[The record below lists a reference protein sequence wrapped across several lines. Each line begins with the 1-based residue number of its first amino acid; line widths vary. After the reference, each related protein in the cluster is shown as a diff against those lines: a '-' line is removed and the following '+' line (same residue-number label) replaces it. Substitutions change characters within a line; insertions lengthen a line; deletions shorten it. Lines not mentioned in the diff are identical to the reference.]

1 MKRMMSLKTKM
12 SRKNKEKADRGRR
25 RRSGKN
31 REIVLLSVVFSALFC
46 VMIGYLCLYVRDNE
60 KDLLNNSYNA
70 RQAILASENT
80 RGTIYDRNGEVLA
93 YTATDEETETRVY
106 PYSNLF
112 SHIVGYSTKGKSG
125 IEQLANYYL
134 INSDIPLSEKV
145 QNDLDQV
152 KNPGNDVYTTLD
164 ARLQQVVYD
173 SLGIYKSACVVTNVK
188 TGEVLAMVSK
198 PDFDPNTIALDWDK
212 YVEEE
217 KTKNSSVLLNRVTQ
231 GLYPPG
237 STFKIITTL
246 EYLKENETSV
256 DGYQYNC
263 TGSFSHGDT
272 RIQCYHGSVHGS
284 EDFHKAFAKS
294 CNSAFSSIGVNL
306 DRDAYGNTL
315 DKLMFCKELP
325 IDVNY
330 SKSMLEVDS
339 SVSDDEM
346 IQISI
351 GQGKAQ
357 ITPMHMNMI
366 TSAIA
371 NDGVLMKPRFMNR
384 VLSAN
389 GSIVDSFTSET
400 YAQLMTK
407 EEADVLTELMIGV
420 VNEGTATKLKS
431 DLYQAAGKTGSA
443 EYNGVKED
451 SHAWFTGFAPAEDP
465 EVAVTIIIEGIG
477 AGGDYAA
484 PIARRIFDA
493 YFAS

>member
-1 MKRMMSLKTKM
+1 MKRKM
-12 SRKNKEKADRGRR
+12 SRKTNKGK

-31 REIVLLSVVFSALFC
+31 REIILLSVVFSALFC
-46 VMIGYLCLYVRDNE
+46 AMIGYLCLYVRDNE
-60 KDLLNNSYNA
+60 QDLLNNSYNA

-93 YTATDEETETRVY
+93 YTAVDGETETRVY
-106 PYSNLF
+106 PFANLF
-112 SHIVGYSTKGKSG
+112 SHIVGYSTKGKTG

-134 INSDIPLSEKV
+134 INSNIPLSEKV
-145 QNDLDQV
+145 QNDIDQV

-164 ARLQQVVYD
+164 RNLQQVVYD

-198 PDFDPNTIALDWDK
+198 PDFDPNTIAIDWDK

-217 KTKNSSVLLNRVTQ
+217 QTKNSSVLLNRATQ
-231 GLYPPG
+231 GIYPPG
-237 STFKIITTL
+237 STFKVITSL
-246 EYLKENETSV
+246 EYLKENNTTVE
-256 DGYQYNC
+256 GYHFDC
-263 TGSFSHGDT
+263 TGSFTHANT
-272 RIQCYHGSVHGS
+272 KIQCYHGSVHGG
-284 EDFHKAFAKS
+284 EDFYKAFAKS
-294 CNSAFSSIGVNL
+294 CNSAFSSIGVGL
-306 DRDAYGNTL
+306 DRNAYGNTL
-315 DKLMFCKELP
+315 DKLLFNKELP

-330 SKSMLEVDS
+330 SKSILEVGDE
-339 SVSDDEM
+339 VSDDEM

-366 TSAIA
+366 TSAVA
-371 NDGVLMKPRFMNR
+371 NDGILMKPRFMNR
-384 VLSAN
+384 VLAAN
-389 GSIVDSFTSET
+389 GSIVETFTSET
-400 YAQLMTK
+400 YAQLLSK
-407 EEADVLTELMIGV
+407 EEAEVLTELMTGV

-431 DLYQAAGKTGSA
+431 DFYQAAGKTGSA

-477 AGGDYAA
+477 SGGDYAA
-484 PIARRIFDA
+484 PIAKRIFDA
-493 YFAS
+493 YFTNSLFDE

>member
-1 MKRMMSLKTKM
+1 MKRKM
-12 SRKNKEKADRGRR
+12 SRKTNKGK

-31 REIVLLSVVFSALFC
+31 REIILLSVVFSALFC
-46 VMIGYLCLYVRDNE
+46 TMIGYLCLYVRDNE
-60 KDLLNNSYNA
+60 QDLLNNSYNA

-93 YTATDEETETRVY
+93 YTAVDGETETRVY
-106 PYSNLF
+106 PFANLF
-112 SHIVGYSTKGKSG
+112 SHIVGYSTKGKTG

-134 INSDIPLSEKV
+134 INSNIPLSEKV
-145 QNDLDQV
+145 QNDIDQV

-164 ARLQQVVYD
+164 RNLQQVVYD

-198 PDFDPNTIALDWDK
+198 PDFDPNTIAIDWDK

-217 KTKNSSVLLNRVTQ
+217 QTKNSSVLLNRATQ
-231 GLYPPG
+231 GIYPPG
-237 STFKIITTL
+237 STFKVITSL
-246 EYLKENETSV
+246 EYLKENNTTVE
-256 DGYQYNC
+256 GYHFDC
-263 TGSFSHGDT
+263 TGSFTHANT
-272 RIQCYHGSVHGS
+272 KIQCYHGSVHGG
-284 EDFHKAFAKS
+284 EDFYKAFAKS
-294 CNSAFSSIGVNL
+294 CNSAFSSIGVGL
-306 DRDAYGNTL
+306 DRNAYGNTL
-315 DKLMFCKELP
+315 DKLLFNKELP

-330 SKSMLEVDS
+330 SKSILEVGDE
-339 SVSDDEM
+339 VSDDEM

-366 TSAIA
+366 TSAVA
-371 NDGVLMKPRFMNR
+371 NDGILMKPRFMNR
-384 VLSAN
+384 VLAAN
-389 GSIVDSFTSET
+389 GSIVETFTSET
-400 YAQLMTK
+400 YAQLLSK
-407 EEADVLTELMIGV
+407 EEAEVLTELMTGV

-477 AGGDYAA
+477 SGGDYAA
-484 PIARRIFDA
+484 PIAKRIFDA
-493 YFAS
+493 YFTNSLFDE